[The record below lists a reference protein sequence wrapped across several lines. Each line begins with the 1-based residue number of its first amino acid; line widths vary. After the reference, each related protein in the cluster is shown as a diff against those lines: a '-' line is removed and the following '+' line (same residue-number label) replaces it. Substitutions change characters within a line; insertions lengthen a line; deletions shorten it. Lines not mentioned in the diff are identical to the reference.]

1 MQPNGADRH
10 DVSWAQLDLLTSL
23 PAVDLSAAPQ
33 VQVIFPQ
40 GRSVSGLI
48 DVQGSVPGG
57 VIPTYV
63 RLLFY
68 PRRNQ
73 ILGAT
78 ASNGA
83 GITLSAYSIDPN
95 NITVL
100 TRSLPGRAHKT
111 PRARAGEDQLK
122 CSALG
127 GHAFSHEQAPGPKT
141 PEHYRITS

>member
-1 MQPNGADRH
+1 MQPNGLNREP

-23 PAVDLSAAPQ
+23 PAVDFSAAPQ
-33 VQVIFPQ
+33 VEVIFPQ
-40 GRSVSGLI
+40 GRTVSGLI

-78 ASNGA
+78 ASNGV
-83 GITLSAYSIDPN
+83 GITLSAYNIDPN
-95 NITVL
+95 NITVF
-100 TRSLPGRAHKT
+100 TRSLPGRAYKT
-111 PRARAGEDQLK
+111 SRARAAERTGSSLSPASG
-122 CSALG
+122 SAHCLTNEL
-127 GHAFSHEQAPGPKT
+127 ATQRPRAE
-141 PEHYRITS
+141 